1 MKIKSMMALVLMAL
15 VMNLSAQV
23 GIQAGY
29 VSSTNVNDAPIVGVV
44 KTDYNGFNFGPV
56 GEFNIVQ
63 NLDLRYG
70 FLYSLLLKHT
80 DNGISGTI
88 DYSGHF
94 VDLPVQ
100 AQYSFPLTNDLKVFA
115 FGGPTLNFG
124 IAQNSVLKV
133 GGSSTTTD
141 LYEANDDLTRFD
153 VKLGLGGGLRFSS
166 FELRVGYDWGM
177 LDLNKKD
184 NITLN
189 RNQLTAALV
198 YHL

>member
-29 VSSTNVNDAPIVGVV
+29 VSSTTVTNSV
-44 KTDYNGFNFGPV
+44 KTDYDGFNFGPV

-80 DNGISGTI
+80 DNGILGTI

-124 IAQNSVLKV
+124 LAQSSVLKI

-141 LYEANDDLTRFD
+141 HYEVNDDLTRFD

>member
-1 MKIKSMMALVLMAL
+1 M
-15 VMNLSAQV
+15 
-23 GIQAGY
+23 
-29 VSSTNVNDAPIVGVV
+29 SSTNVNDAPIVGVV

-70 FLYSLLLKHT
+70 FLYSLLTGQKDLLLT
-80 DNGISGTI
+80 TY
-88 DYSGHF
+88 DYVGHF

-100 AQYSFPLTNDLKVFA
+100 AQYSFPLINDLKIFA

-124 IAQNSVLKV
+124 IAQTGKI
-133 GGSSTTTD
+133 GSTSID
-141 LYEANDDLTRFD
+141 FYEKDKDLTRFD

-189 RNQLTAALV
+189 INQLTAALV

>member
-1 MKIKSMMALVLMAL
+1 MKNKSMMALVLMAL

-70 FLYSLLLKHT
+70 FLYSLLTGQKDLLLT
-80 DNGISGTI
+80 TY
-88 DYSGHF
+88 DYVGHF

-100 AQYSFPLTNDLKVFA
+100 AQYSFPLINDLKIFA
-115 FGGPTLNFG
+115 FGGPT
-124 IAQNSVLKV
+124 
-133 GGSSTTTD
+133 
-141 LYEANDDLTRFD
+141 
-153 VKLGLGGGLRFSS
+153 
-166 FELRVGYDWGM
+166 
-177 LDLNKKD
+177 
-184 NITLN
+184 
-189 RNQLTAALV
+189 
-198 YHL
+198 